1 MESTSIGKA
10 YIKRNDG
17 YKIISLRTGPN
28 IKDPFITPEP
38 DIVNDSIVDILSFPN
53 EEFTEIQ
60 YNPSSDSPITGFVK
74 TIYLRFVC
82 ECCLLDK
89 PKELTDYK
97 LWHIE
102 HQMRCH
108 PKIKINRYTFK
119 LLYKMEDTDYIKIK
133 IRNITQQIDFIV
145 YPSNSQGNIYRFCSF
160 DIGTHL
166 YKGDNDYVTETFIH
180 MDLQKFINDNFHN
193 LVEKPIEICPMN
205 TDDSHLDLS
214 KSLTYKEYINKR
226 LINLDID
233 DPFLNITSKL
243 KCGEG
248 FSHIYNIIGII
259 SDIQGTP
266 SKFLSSDLVVNFN
279 KLITDILLIFGK
291 GKTGDNR
298 REILEIYLELKGKK
312 DKGLSSDLLLENKN
326 QIIKLYL
333 EFISFYMFS
342 NYNIKFDTIKHLYD
356 TGEFSM
362 KKIPTIKLNFKF
374 YSIVI
379 ENKHNKH
386 NYTIIWAMYE
396 YTDPHNS
403 KYNNNYSIVLNMI
416 PHQDNGDNINSLGLY
431 KKFITIGIYLCKI
444 FEYPEGVATLV
455 RGSELL
461 IYYFVG
467 HLYDNLF
474 PIKQIIEHRKK
485 K

>member
-1 MESTSIGKA
+1 
-10 YIKRNDG
+10 
-17 YKIISLRTGPN
+17 
-28 IKDPFITPEP
+28 
-38 DIVNDSIVDILSFPN
+38 
-53 EEFTEIQ
+53 
-60 YNPSSDSPITGFVK
+60 
-74 TIYLRFVC
+74 
-82 ECCLLDK
+82 
-89 PKELTDYK
+89 
-97 LWHIE
+97 
-102 HQMRCH
+102 
-108 PKIKINRYTFK
+108 
-119 LLYKMEDTDYIKIK
+119 MEDTDYIKIK